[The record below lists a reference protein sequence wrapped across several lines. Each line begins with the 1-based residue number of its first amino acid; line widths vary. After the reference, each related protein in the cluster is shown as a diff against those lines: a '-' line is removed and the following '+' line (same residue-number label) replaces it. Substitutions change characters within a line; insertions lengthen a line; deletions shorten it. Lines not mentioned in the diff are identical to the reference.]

1 MRPIWTKAV
10 VLLGSCG
17 ALCACDGRDTA
28 AVSTRPQSALPAARQ
43 VQGTVDADPGKY
55 DVVKLAQPADRVIE
69 F

>member
-1 MRPIWTKAV
+1 MRSIWTKAV

-17 ALCACDGRDTA
+17 ALLACDGRNTA
-28 AVSTRPQSALPAARQ
+28 AVGTDPQSALPAARQ
-43 VQGTVDADPGKY
+43 VQGAVDADPGKY